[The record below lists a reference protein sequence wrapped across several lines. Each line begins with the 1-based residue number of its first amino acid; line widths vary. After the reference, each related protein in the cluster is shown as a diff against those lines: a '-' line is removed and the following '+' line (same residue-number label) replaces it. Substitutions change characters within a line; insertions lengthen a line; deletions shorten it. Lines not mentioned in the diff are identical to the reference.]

1 MSNNNNEEVNDLAEV
16 LEAVDINNNDNNEVV
31 VHQANNEVDDN
42 DESETH
48 ESYVFNVLHIL
59 AMMTED
65 EQAAATM
72 TAIATMRR
80 GITQVK
86 KYTPSEGTL
95 RVDVAA
101 FSLNNPDLLLQPND
115 MMLPYWKRFC
125 TALSSISSSGCID
138 LVLSAVQLNED
149 VSDLLIES
157 FQKSPLKQLILNQNG
172 LGAQGLRFAVKAINL
187 NTSLECLDIRSNI
200 IDSEDDAV
208 LLVDEVI
215 KHPKIDTLILDK
227 CELGESDTILK
238 AIIPALGNLSNVLL
252 ILASIN
258 SHLWFLTPRR
268 YKRIPI
274 PIFDFCVG

>member
-1 MSNNNNEEVNDLAEV
+1 MAEV
-16 LEAVDINNNDNNEVV
+16 LEAVDVNNNNNIEVV
-31 VHQANNEVDDN
+31 VPQANNEVDDN
-42 DESETH
+42 NESETH

-72 TAIATMRR
+72 TAIAMMRR
-80 GITQVK
+80 SLSQLA
-86 KYTPSEGTL
+86 KYNPSQGPM
-95 RVDVAA
+95 RVDIAT
-101 FSLNNPDLLLQPND
+101 FGLDNPDLLLQSND

-125 TALSSISSSGCID
+125 EALSSIPSSGCID

-227 CELGESDTILK
+227 CSLGESDTILK
-238 AIIPALGNLSNVLL
+238 ATGQQVDDDDVFNVVLDSQK
-252 ILASIN
+252 I
-258 SHLWFLTPRR
+258 
-268 YKRIPI
+268 
-274 PIFDFCVG
+274 